1 VLQALSETDA
11 GPYNGLSASRGS
23 EDANDMPSFMHDRRK
38 LHYTLEGTGSVLL
51 FVHGLGGNA
60 ENWRL
65 QRAAFT
71 SSHRVV
77 ALDLPGHGR
86 SEGGNVRFKLYWK
99 AIRTLCDHL
108 DTQRITICGLSKGAR
123 AALMFAA
130 RHPDRG
136 RPHCRHQHL
145 RSPEL
150 GGQTGAAQPL

>member
-1 VLQALSETDA
+1 
-11 GPYNGLSASRGS
+11 
-23 EDANDMPSFMHDRRK
+23 MPSFMHDRRK
-38 LHYTLEGTGSVLL
+38 LHYTLAGTGSVLL

-130 RHPDRG
+130 RHPDRVDRIVVINTFVHLNSADRQARLNLYDLLLEPDGG
-136 RPHCRHQHL
+136 R
-145 RSPEL
+145 L
-150 GGQTGAAQPL
+150 G